1 MVARHRRGLA
11 AILAALAVLL
21 VASPGVATSSSGRE
35 VIVAAHAIEG
45 GRVIQ
50 RSDLHTIR
58 VDPSI
63 LPHET
68 VTLAQVEGRQASVRI
83 TEGTILTNS
92 TVLSGSAVGPGKAL
106 VGIHLADSSM
116 VGMLQVGQRVSVV
129 CPSEDGT
136 PRVLT
141 RGAIIRSLPTSGGGL
156 IQGSP
161 STELVVVSTG
171 SAEAAAIAVAS
182 GAAIRIGGGVSLQL
196 SRRGKQYQRFP
207 SRVTVF
213 SRPDVCGQHTNPK
226 GAL

>member
-11 AILAALAVLL
+11 ALLAALAVLL
-21 VASPGVATSSSGRE
+21 VASPGMATSSSGRE

-50 RSDLHTIR
+50 RSDLHTVRI
-58 VDPSI
+58 DPGV

-68 VTLAQVEGRQASVRI
+68 ATLAQVEGRQASIRI
-83 TEGTILTNS
+83 TEGTILTS
-92 TVLSGSAVGPGKAL
+92 SAVLSGSAVGSGKAL

-129 CPSEDGT
+129 SPSEDGT
-136 PRVLT
+136 PHVLT

-171 SAEAAAIAVAS
+171 
-182 GAAIRIGGGVSLQL
+182 
-196 SRRGKQYQRFP
+196 
-207 SRVTVF
+207 
-213 SRPDVCGQHTNPK
+213 
-226 GAL
+226 

>member
-11 AILAALAVLL
+11 ALLAALAVLL
-21 VASPGVATSSSGRE
+21 VASPGMATSSSGRE

-50 RSDLHTIR
+50 RSDLHTVRI
-58 VDPSI
+58 DPGV

-68 VTLAQVEGRQASVRI
+68 ATLAQVEGRQASIRI
-83 TEGTILTNS
+83 TEGTILTS
-92 TVLSGSAVGPGKAL
+92 SAVLSGSAVGPGKAL

-129 CPSEDGT
+129 SPSEDGT
-136 PRVLT
+136 PHVLT

-171 SAEAAAIAVAS
+171 SADAAAIAVA
-182 GAAIRIGGGVSLQL
+182 
-196 SRRGKQYQRFP
+196 
-207 SRVTVF
+207 
-213 SRPDVCGQHTNPK
+213 GQGQPL
-226 GAL
+226 GLVVE

>member
-11 AILAALAVLL
+11 ALLAALAVLL

-35 VIVAAHAIEG
+35 VIVAAHTIEG

-50 RSDLHTIR
+50 RSDLHTVRI
-58 VDPSI
+58 DPGV

-68 VTLAQVEGRQASVRI
+68 ATLAQVEGRQASVRI
-83 TEGTILTNS
+83 TEGTILTS
-92 TVLSGSAVGPGKAL
+92 SAVLSGSAVGSGKAL

-116 VGMLQVGQRVSVV
+116 VGMLQVGQQVSVV
-129 CPSEDGT
+129 SPSEDGT
-136 PRVLT
+136 PHVLT

-171 SAEAAAIAVAS
+171 SADAAAIAVA
-182 GAAIRIGGGVSLQL
+182 
-196 SRRGKQYQRFP
+196 
-207 SRVTVF
+207 
-213 SRPDVCGQHTNPK
+213 GQGQPL
-226 GAL
+226 GLVVE

>member
-11 AILAALAVLL
+11 ALLAALAVLL
-21 VASPGVATSSSGRE
+21 VASPGMATSSSGRE

-50 RSDLHTIR
+50 RSDLHTVRI
-58 VDPSI
+58 DPGV

-68 VTLAQVEGRQASVRI
+68 ATLAQVEGRQASILI
-83 TEGTILTNS
+83 TEGTILTS
-92 TVLSGSAVGPGKAL
+92 SAVLSGSAVGSGKAL

-129 CPSEDGT
+129 SPSEDGT
-136 PRVLT
+136 PHVLT

-171 SAEAAAIAVAS
+171 SADAAAIAVA
-182 GAAIRIGGGVSLQL
+182 
-196 SRRGKQYQRFP
+196 
-207 SRVTVF
+207 
-213 SRPDVCGQHTNPK
+213 GQGQPL
-226 GAL
+226 GLVVE

>member
-11 AILAALAVLL
+11 ALLAALAVLL
-21 VASPGVATSSSGRE
+21 VASPGMATSSSGRE

-50 RSDLHTIR
+50 RSDLHTVRI
-58 VDPSI
+58 DPGV

-68 VTLAQVEGRQASVRI
+68 ATLAQVEGRQASIRI
-83 TEGTILTNS
+83 TEGTILTS
-92 TVLSGSAVGPGKAL
+92 SAVLSGSAVGSGKAL

-116 VGMLQVGQRVSVV
+116 VGMLQV
-129 CPSEDGT
+129 T
-136 PRVLT
+136 PHVLT

-171 SAEAAAIAVAS
+171 SADAAAIAVA
-182 GAAIRIGGGVSLQL
+182 
-196 SRRGKQYQRFP
+196 
-207 SRVTVF
+207 
-213 SRPDVCGQHTNPK
+213 GQGQPL
-226 GAL
+226 GLVVE